1 MTSTMPPESRF
12 TMTTRSGMPPESRV
26 TMTTRSIAGWT
37 SLAAGQ
43 SRGDG
48 VITEPPPSQDEV
60 KGEED
65 EGDEEKQELTDISEP
80 MIPEKGTVHTDIFVN
95 R

>member
-12 TMTTRSGMPPESRV
+12 TMATRSGMPPESRV
-26 TMTTRSIAGWT
+26 TMATRSIAGWT
-37 SLAAGQ
+37 SLAAEQ

-60 KGEED
+60 KV
-65 EGDEEKQELTDISEP
+65 EGDEDQEKEELTDISEP
-80 MIPEKGTVHTDIFVN
+80 MIQEKGTVHTNIFVN